1 MLNGW
6 KKVETEQK
14 HEETSHSKP
23 IQKSESDH
31 RIQIILIF
39 ELILVFFLGFW
50 GRIIQLLFIF
60 KIIQEMN

>member
-39 ELILVFFLGFW
+39 ELILVFFLGF
-50 GRIIQLLFIF
+50 
-60 KIIQEMN
+60 